1 MSFKITIKNDH
12 VLINVIYEKKIYFFI
27 GLEHTKKL
35 GNERGKA
42 TSIVSLYFVVFL
54 QGKDF
59 LLARDIEAANTSFS
73 YELWVPYKLR
83 QQLWQHWIQSQQL
96 WQHWNFLWV
105 LLCKESSISKD
116 TKLAALIFQS
126 RQHYFLFKVNNKCN
140 CFTMVQQI
148 C

>member
-1 MSFKITIKNDH
+1 
-12 VLINVIYEKKIYFFI
+12 VIYEKKIYFFI

-73 YELWVPYKLR
+73 YESWVPYKLS

-96 WQHWNFLWV
+96 WQHWNFYF
-105 LLCKESSISKD
+105 CKELKVATYEFCFVRNPQISR
-116 TKLAALIFQS
+116 IPS
-126 RQHYFLFKVNNKCN
+126 WQH
-140 CFTMVQQI
+140 
-148 C
+148 

>member
-12 VLINVIYEKKIYFFI
+12 ILINVIYEKKIYFFI

-35 GNERGKA
+35 SNERGKA

-116 TKLAALIFQS
+116 TKLAALIS
-126 RQHYFLFKVNNKCN
+126 YYFLFKVNNKCN